1 MFGLFLLGGGFS
13 IVLLL
18 FSSSVVVGASS
29 SAGSSNKHF
38 FFMYCSFKLLG
49 LAIVFRKTY
58 FNSTIFHR
66 PVTDNVGLT
75 NLSNNS

>member
-29 SAGSSNKHF
+29 SAGSSNKH